1 MPAGCSLALKPHDFQ
16 GLAAFNLESLL
27 YRSFPFEIETNRVG
41 GLAQGICTTVL
52 LLNQLVRYARL
63 EQLCCSADG

>member
-16 GLAAFNLESLL
+16 AWQRLIWKSFL
-27 YRSFPFEIETNRVG
+27 YRSFRFEIKTNRVG
-41 GLAQGICTTVL
+41 GLAQGICTTVVV
-52 LLNQLVRYARL
+52 LNQLVRHARL